1 MSFSLHTP
9 GFGPGE
15 RIPEQYTCEGA
26 DLSPE
31 LSWSGAPPGTKS
43 FALVVEDPD
52 APDPRAPQR
61 VWVHWVLYNL
71 PPEAHL
77 LAKATHP
84 PHLPHG
90 TEEGK
95 NDWGRIG
102 WRGPCPPIGRHRYYF
117 RLYAL
122 DALLPDLHEPT
133 RHELDAAMKGHV
145 LGTASLMGTYQKAH

>member
-1 MSFSLHTP
+1 MERRPAGDEELRP
-9 GFGPGE
+9 GGGGPRRARPARASARLG
-15 RIPEQYTCEGA
+15 PLGA
-26 DLSPE
+26 LQP
-31 LSWSGAPPGTKS
+31 
-43 FALVVEDPD
+43 
-52 APDPRAPQR
+52 
-61 VWVHWVLYNL
+61 

-122 DALLPDLHEPT
+122 DALLPDLHEPN